1 MAPRTTLAL
10 IGLLAVAGMAGC
22 GGPGFPSARLE
33 GTVTVDGQPVETGNI
48 SFTPTQADR
57 GSGATATISG
67 GRYVAEGVPQ
77 GKVRVYFDATR
88 ETGRTIEQFGK
99 PYPETVN
106 VIPEKY
112 RAGMEIDVSGEE
124 VNQDFKLT
132 SQ

>member
-1 MAPRTTLAL
+1 MAGKMTLV
-10 IGLLAVAGMAGC
+10 LLGVLAAGHVAGC